1 MSGFALSV
9 EGLQVRSCEPGVAP
23 LVRDV
28 GFHLRLG
35 RCLALIGETGSGKS
49 LVAQALFGLL
59 PAGLRAEGGVS
70 LNGGAQIDLA
80 DRGGLRALWAT
91 AMFLIPQEPTRALN
105 PTMTVGPQIAE
116 MFPHLLNGQRQAR
129 IRDALA
135 HVDLAPDV
143 AGRYPAALSG
153 GMNQR
158 VLAAIA
164 ASAPAQVIVADEPT
178 KGLDSQRVRQVTD
191 LLAGLMGAGKSL
203 AVITHDVGV
212 ARRLDGEV
220 AVMRDGRI
228 VEQGPAAAILDQPRH
243 PYARAYMA
251 ALPARW
257 APPPASVE
265 ATDRPAVAARS
276 LRFGYPGRPALF
288 EGLDLAARP
297 GRVLAVV
304 GPSGV
309 GKSTLGDILLGRRKP
324 EAGGVR
330 WGDLDPYACP
340 ASALRRLRPRH
351 QKLFQDPTGSF
362 APHRRLRHA
371 FEDLRL
377 IQPALD
383 LTTRLPALLDRLK
396 LTAALLERYPD
407 EVSGGEAQRL
417 ALARILLLDPVFLVA
432 DEPTSRLDPIVQAE
446 TIGLLREI
454 VAESDLALLL
464 ISHDRALVRAVA
476 DDVVDLGEGAPTMRG
491 CGEGA

>member
-1 MSGFALSV
+1 MNDQALSV
-9 EGLQVRSCEPGVAP
+9 EGLQVRPEERGAAP

-28 GFHLRLG
+28 GFNLRLG
-35 RCLALIGETGSGKS
+35 HRLALIGETGSGKS

-70 LNGGAQIDLA
+70 LNGGAQIGLD
-80 DRGGLRALWAT
+80 DRAALRALWAK
-91 AMFLIPQEPTRALN
+91 AMFLIPQEPAKALN
-105 PTMTVGPQIAE
+105 PTMTVGSQIAE
-116 MFPHLLNGQRQAR
+116 MFPHLLNGQRRSR
-129 IRDALA
+129 IRSALA
-135 HVDLAPDV
+135 DVDLEEDV

-153 GMNQR
+153 GMSQR

-164 ASAPAQVIVADEPT
+164 GAADAQVIVADEPT
-178 KGLDSQRVRQVTD
+178 KGLDSERVRQVAD
-191 LLAGLMGAGKSL
+191 LLAGLGAAGKSL
-203 AVITHDVGV
+203 VVITHDVSV
-212 ARRLDGEV
+212 ARRLGGDV

-228 VEQGPAAAILDQPRH
+228 LEQGPAAAILDHPRH

-257 APPPASVE
+257 APLAVSTEASE
-265 ATDRPAVAARS
+265 RPVVAARA
-276 LRFGYPGRPALF
+276 LKFGYPGRPALF
-288 EGLDLAARP
+288 DGLDLEARP

-324 EAGGVR
+324 AAGEVR
-330 WGDLDPYACP
+330 WGALDPYACP
-340 ASALRRLRPRH
+340 AAELRRLRPRR
-351 QKLFQDPTGSF
+351 QKLFQDPGGSF
-362 APHRRLRHA
+362 APHRRLRLA

-377 IQPALD
+377 ILPALD
-383 LTTRLPALLDRLK
+383 LKARLPGLLDRLK
-396 LTAALLERYPD
+396 LTASLLERYPD

-417 ALARILLLDPVFLVA
+417 ALARILLMDPVFLVA

-476 DDVVDLGEGAPTMRG
+476 DDVVDLGVGAPAMRG

>member
-1 MSGFALSV
+1 MTGFALTV
-9 EGLQVRSCEPGVAP
+9 EGLQVRSDEAGTAP

-28 GFHLRLG
+28 GFQLRLG
-35 RCLALIGETGSGKS
+35 RSLALIGETGSGKS

-70 LNGGAQIDLA
+70 LNGCPQIALDDHA
-80 DRGGLRALWAT
+80 GLRALWARS
-91 AMFLIPQEPTRALN
+91 MFLIPQEPARALN
-105 PTMTVGPQIAE
+105 PTMNVGSQIAE
-116 MFPHLLNGQRQAR
+116 MFPQLLNGQRQAR
-129 IRDALA
+129 IRSALA
-135 HVDLAPDV
+135 HVDLAAEV

-178 KGLDSQRVRQVTD
+178 KGLDSQRVNQVAD
-191 LLAGLMGAGKSL
+191 LLAGLMSAGKSL
-203 AVITHDVGV
+203 ALITHDVSV
-212 ARRLDGEV
+212 ARRLDGDV

-228 VEQGPAAAILDQPRH
+228 VEQGPARAILDQPRH

-257 APPPASVE
+257 APLAASADGADQPV
-265 ATDRPAVAARS
+265 VAARA
-276 LRFGYPGRPALF
+276 LTFGYPGQPALF
-288 EGLDLAARP
+288 VGLSLAARP

-324 EAGGVR
+324 EGGAVR
-330 WGDLDPYACP
+330 WGGLDPYAC
-340 ASALRRLRPRH
+340 AAADLRRLRPRH
-351 QKLFQDPTGSF
+351 QKLFQDPGGSF
-362 APHRRLRHA
+362 APHRRLRLA
-371 FEDLRL
+371 FEDLRQ
-377 IQPALD
+377 IRSDLD
-383 LTTRLPALLDRLK
+383 LKARLPGLLDRLK
-396 LTAALLERYPD
+396 LSAALLERYPD

-476 DDVVDLGEGAPTMRG
+476 DEVVDLGADAPAMRG

>member
-1 MSGFALSV
+1 MSAFALTV
-9 EGLQVRSCEPGVAP
+9 EGLQVRSSEPGAAP
-23 LVRDV
+23 LVQGV
-28 GFHLRLG
+28 GFQLRLG

-70 LNGGAQIDLA
+70 LNGGPQIALD
-80 DRGGLRALWAT
+80 DHERLRALWAQ
-91 AMFLIPQEPTRALN
+91 AMFLLPQEPARALN
-105 PTMTVGPQIAE
+105 PTMTVGSQIAE
-116 MFPHLLNGQRQAR
+116 MFPQLLNGQRQAR
-129 IRDALA
+129 ICSALA
-135 HVDLAPDV
+135 HVDLAADV
-143 AGRYPAALSG
+143 ATRYPAALSG

-164 ASAPAQVIVADEPT
+164 AAAPAQVIVADEPT
-178 KGLDSQRVRQVTD
+178 KGLDSQRVQQVTD
-191 LLAGLMGAGKSL
+191 LLAGLMSAGKSL
-203 AVITHDVGV
+203 AVITHDVSV
-212 ARRLDGEV
+212 ARRLDGDV
-220 AVMRDGRI
+220 AVMRGGRI
-228 VEQGPAAAILDQPRH
+228 VEQGPASAILDQPRH

-257 APPPASVE
+257 APLAASAEGADQPVV
-265 ATDRPAVAARS
+265 TARS
-276 LRFGYPGRPALF
+276 LKFGYPGRPALF
-288 EGLDLAARP
+288 DGLDLAARP

-324 EAGGVR
+324 EGGAVR
-330 WGDLDPYACP
+330 WGALDPYACSP
-340 ASALRRLRPRH
+340 VDLRRLRPRH
-351 QKLFQDPTGSF
+351 QKLFQDPGGSF
-362 APHRRLRHA
+362 APHRRLRLA

-377 IQPALD
+377 IRPDLD
-383 LTTRLPALLDRLK
+383 LKARLPALLDRLK
-396 LTAALLERYPD
+396 LTASLLERYPD

-476 DDVVDLGEGAPTMRG
+476 DDVVDLGAGAPAMRG

>member
-9 EGLQVRSCEPGVAP
+9 EGLQVRSSDRGAAP

-28 GFHLRLG
+28 GFQLRLG
-35 RCLALIGETGSGKS
+35 RSLALIGETGSGKS

-70 LNGGAQIDLA
+70 LNGGAQIALD
-80 DRGGLRALWAT
+80 DHQRLRTLWAR
-91 AMFLIPQEPTRALN
+91 AMFLIPQEPARALN
-105 PTMTVGPQIAE
+105 PTMTVGAQIAE
-116 MFPHLLNGQRQAR
+116 MFPQRLNGQRQAR
-129 IRDALA
+129 IRSALA
-135 HVDLAPDV
+135 HVDLAADIE
-143 AGRYPAALSG
+143 GCYPAALSG

-164 ASAPAQVIVADEPT
+164 AAAPAQVIVADEPT
-178 KGLDSQRVRQVTD
+178 KGLDSERVRQVTE
-191 LLAGLMGAGKSL
+191 LLAGLMTAGKSL
-203 AVITHDVGV
+203 AVITHDVSV
-212 ARRLDGEV
+212 ARQLDGDV

-228 VEQGPAAAILDQPRH
+228 LEQGSASDILDQPTH

-257 APPPASVE
+257 LPFPSSVQ
-265 ATDRPAVAARS
+265 AVDQPVVTAKS
-276 LRFGYPGRPALF
+276 VRFGYPGQRTLF
-288 EGLDLAARP
+288 DGLDLTARP
-297 GRVLAVV
+297 GRVLAVI
-304 GPSGV
+304 GPSGI
-309 GKSTLGDILLGRRKP
+309 GKSTLGDILLGRCRP
-324 EAGGVR
+324 EAGAVR
-330 WGDLDPYACP
+330 WGALDPYASP
-340 ASALRRLRPRH
+340 RAELRRLRPRH
-351 QKLFQDPTGSF
+351 QKLFQDPAGSF
-362 APHRRLRHA
+362 APHRRLRLA
-371 FEDLRL
+371 FDDLRL
-377 IQPALD
+377 IKPHLD
-383 LTTRLPALLDRLK
+383 LTARLPVLLDRLK
-396 LTAALLERYPD
+396 LSAALLERYPD

-417 ALARILLLDPVFLVA
+417 ALARILLLDPIFLVA

-476 DDVVDLGEGAPTMRG
+476 DDIVDLGVGASAMRG